1 MIQNVPRRLIA
12 DVRISIVYVRKTCGE
27 MLVARLPPVVNILV
41 EMEVASDRSDT
52 WQVVGLREKFST

>member
-1 MIQNVPRRLIA
+1 MIQNAPRRLIA

-27 MLVARLPPVVNILV
+27 MLVARLPPVVNMG
-41 EMEVASDRSDT
+41 EMEVAGARSDT